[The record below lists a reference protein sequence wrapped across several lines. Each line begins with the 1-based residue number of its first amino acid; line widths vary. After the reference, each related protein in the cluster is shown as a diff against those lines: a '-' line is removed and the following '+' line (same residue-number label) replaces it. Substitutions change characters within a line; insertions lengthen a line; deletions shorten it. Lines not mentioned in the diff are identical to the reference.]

1 MFQIFGKYG
10 NQFIFYSFRSEIDK
24 GRYER
29 LDNCQEASLLTSTF
43 KLFLRE
49 METPLIAKDA
59 RDRLYDI
66 ISKEDETHRSQDN
79 VSDIRKILHHALDLL
94 SFETLKYLIYHL
106 KIIADVKGKYRYKN
120 YGQYI
125 RTFH

>member
-1 MFQIFGKYG
+1 M
-10 NQFIFYSFRSEIDK
+10 FYSPRSEIDK

-66 ISKEDETHRSQDN
+66 ISKEDETNQSQDN
-79 VSDIRKILHHALDLL
+79 VLDIRKILHHALDSL

-106 KIIADVKGKYRYKN
+106 KIIADVKGKYR
-120 YGQYI
+120 
-125 RTFH
+125 